1 MRSVLRRVGCCAIVY
16 MASAIGTAGCSPSVA
31 GPPAAHP
38 APVHAKPPVLT
49 ESQFAPVVLSLLAE
63 GEVTSGRTAKIA
75 SAVHHLLGRARGYFD
90 RGLPSEGLQTVT
102 GALFL
107 ARSGELHPK
116 SLTGFSPVLANAA
129 DEASRRGDE
138 GRARALYE
146 MARAA
151 HSGETGSA
159 IDRANGHLQAIETWE
174 SATQSDGTMQAIAS
188 RRLASVKRALVRR
201 DGTVVDDA
209 ERQIGDWI
217 ERAVEINRT
226 DAPIES
232 MFDQD
237 ERIAARM
244 AFLTGAQTMIALH
257 LRDGN
262 AARALGALDSEV
274 MAAITEPRWV
284 TLLLSA
290 SEGNADAWSQWFR
303 LYQSA
308 LEQPE
313 FFDSDLARAAQ
324 WGVAVELARADSKT
338 VTSGLPLLSMLNEF
352 GMPDVAPA
360 VLASR
365 LASPSDAAS
374 PEEARARESAM
385 GLVLQSL
392 AMLARRNDLALAR
405 SVFTNV
411 EPLLQTWSGSIGQE
425 GSDRAFAAVDFYETM
440 GALEV
445 RHGYLERAL
454 PLLEIANQKQ
464 PTPDTLRLLA
474 TIEQQR
480 GESGKAL
487 AYGKQL
493 QELAVSQR
501 LPIAESQARLLVYDT
516 LLSSGQTQEA
526 ATVLAGALEQL
537 LAWRQKPAT
546 PRFAAEVERCLA
558 QVLERYGELDG
569 ARRANERARAASVS
583 DEMQLSDVLLD
594 ESRRSLTF
602 GELSHGRLALRH
614 ALEANIEGAT
624 LVYAALWQRLLE
636 QRVGA
641 ASDGTVEEAFGRVL
655 GETGWP
661 GILAQWGTGRLSDEQ
676 LVSHAGTA
684 SERVE
689 ARFYVAM
696 KQFAQNGSASN
707 KAELQ
712 TVATSPAI
720 ELIEVRIARDLT
732 SKGAATG
739 DRPPLPKGI
748 VLP

>member
-1 MRSVLRRVGCCAIVY
+1 MRRVLRRVGCCAIVY
-16 MASAIGTAGCSPSVA
+16 MASAMGTAGCSPSVA

-49 ESQFAPVVLSLLAE
+49 EPEFGPVVRSLLAE
-63 GEVTSGRTAKIA
+63 GDATSGRTAKIA
-75 SAVHHLLGRARGYFD
+75 SAVHYLLGRARGYFD
-90 RGLPSEGLQTVT
+90 REMPREALQTVT

-116 SLTGFSPVLANAA
+116 SLTGFSLVLADAA

-151 HSGETGSA
+151 NNGETGPA
-159 IDRANGHLQAIETWE
+159 VDRANGHLRAIETWE

-188 RRLASVKRALVRR
+188 RRLAAVKRALVRR
-201 DGTVVDDA
+201 DGNVVDEA
-209 ERQIGDWI
+209 ERQIGDWV

-262 AARALGALDSEV
+262 AARALGALDSDV

-290 SEGNADAWSQWFR
+290 SEGNADSWSQWFR

-324 WGVAVELARADSKT
+324 WGVAVELARAESKT
-338 VTSGLPLLSMLNEF
+338 VTAALPLLSMLNEF
-352 GMPDVAPA
+352 GMPDVAPV

-365 LASPSDAAS
+365 LEATSDTPSPD
-374 PEEARARESAM
+374 EARARQAAM

-392 AMLARRNDLALAR
+392 VTLARQSDLALAR

-411 EPLLQTWSGSIGQE
+411 EPLLQTWSGSIGQA
-425 GSDRAFAAVDFYETM
+425 GSNRSFAAVDFYETM

-445 RHGYLERAL
+445 RHGHLERAL
-454 PLLEIANQKQ
+454 ALLNTANEKQ

-474 TIEQQR
+474 TIERQR
-480 GESGKAL
+480 GEPENAL
-487 AYGKQL
+487 TYGKQL
-493 QELAVSQR
+493 QELAVTQQ

-516 LLSSGQTQEA
+516 LLDSGRAQEA
-526 ATVLAGALEQL
+526 APVLAGALEQL
-537 LAWRQKPAT
+537 LTWRQKPAT

-614 ALEANIEGAT
+614 ALEANIESAT

-636 QRVGA
+636 LRVGA

-655 GETGWP
+655 GADGWP
-661 GILAQWGTGRLSDEQ
+661 GSLAQWGTGRLADEQ
-676 LVSHAGTA
+676 LLSHARTTG
-684 SERVE
+684 ERVE

-696 KQFAQNGSASN
+696 KQFARNASPSN

-712 TVATSPAI
+712 TIASSPAI

-739 DRPPLPKGI
+739 ERPPLPKG
-748 VLP
+748 VTLP